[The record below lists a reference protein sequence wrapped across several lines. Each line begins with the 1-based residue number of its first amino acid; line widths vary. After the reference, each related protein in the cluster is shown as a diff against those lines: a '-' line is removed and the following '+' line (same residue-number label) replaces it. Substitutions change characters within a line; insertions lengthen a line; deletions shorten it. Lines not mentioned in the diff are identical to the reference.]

1 MQLTLGCHGAAA
13 GRRESR
19 TALRGTLPLGL
30 FVAFA
35 GLSAGPSPAPAAD
48 GAPAPSRLAQ
58 HLFANYCTQC
68 HGADG
73 KGGPGRAGAGTP
85 GAVAMPEIPDFTNR
99 PWQQT
104 RSNVQLAVSIL
115 EGKNQHMPANRG
127 MVTDELARELVAY
140 VRTFAPAP
148 QPAVA
153 KAAPAS
159 AQAPPR
165 TTAGPV
171 GTPAAPFETASVPAY
186 TPTGD
191 FDADFD
197 HYMTELQNL
206 QRQARALA
214 AAPAARSPSP
224 VTPPAPVA
232 PPAATPTTA
241 APPAAEPPAA
251 APPEAAPPVSA
262 PPANQVVYLT
272 DKPPAAANKPPAAD
286 TSPQPLQFL
295 LTGLGGAVLG
305 LAVLSA
311 LWGAFT
317 RRRTPAVPDGRLA
330 PTVSPG
336 RPEFAPA
343 PMDCVGAGL

>member
-1 MQLTLGCHGAAA
+1 MAYA
-13 GRRESR
+13 
-19 TALRGTLPLGL
+19 
-30 FVAFA
+30 V
-35 GLSAGPSPAPAAD
+35 LSAGPSPAPAAD
-48 GAPAPSRLAQ
+48 RAPSPLAKQ
-58 HLFANYCTQC
+58 LFASYCTQC

-99 PWQQT
+99 PWQQS

-127 MVTDELARELVAY
+127 MVNDELARELVAY

-153 KAAPAS
+153 KAAPAP
-159 AQAPPR
+159 APPR
-165 TTAGPV
+165 TAAGPV
-171 GTPAAPFETASVPAY
+171 GTPAAPTETASAPAY

-197 HYMTELQNL
+197 HYMTELENL

-214 AAPAARSPSP
+214 AAPAASGPSP

-232 PPAATPTTA
+232 PPAAALPTA
-241 APPAAEPPAA
+241 APPAAEPPAV

-262 PPANQVVYLT
+262 PPANQVVYLAER
-272 DKPPAAANKPPAAD
+272 PPAATDKPPAAD
-286 TSPQPLQFL
+286 TSPRPLQFL
-295 LTGLGGAVLG
+295 LTGLGAAVLG

-330 PTVSPG
+330 PTLSPG
-336 RPEFAPA
+336 QPDFAPT